1 MTASRIA
8 LVAAVTSAV
17 MWALKG
23 VAIGVAGGL
32 DRSPWEG
39 PLFILGLLAHVIAL
53 GALGAAITSGRSL
66 PLRALA
72 AAAGVAAGY
81 VLSML
86 AAALAAGIM
95 PASTGWVRSEAG
107 LWLAALLAVA
117 VTAVWYARRPRT
129 PVPA

>member
-1 MTASRIA
+1 MTASRVALIA
-8 LVAAVTSAV
+8 ALTSAV

-39 PLFILGLLAHVIAL
+39 PLFILGLLAHVTAF
-53 GALGAAITSGRSL
+53 GTLGAAITAGRSL
-66 PLRALA
+66 PRRALA

-117 VTAVWYARRPRT
+117 VTAVWHARRTRT
-129 PVPA
+129 PAPA